1 LRFVKSPRGG
11 AAGEGVAM
19 GGDCVLV
26 EVAEDGVALVT
37 LNRPEARNP
46 LDPEVQEALVAAV
59 LRLDADPGVRV
70 AILTGAGSAFSA
82 GGNLRRMDAAA
93 SAAGP
98 AERSPVEA
106 RRYYRHN
113 IQRVPIAFERV
124 ELPIVAAVNGP
135 AMGAGCDLA
144 CMCDLRIASESAR
157 FAESFVK
164 LGIIPGDGGA
174 WLLPRVVG
182 FAKAAEMALTGDALS
197 AAEALSCGL
206 VSRVVPDAELLPAAR
221 ELAGRIAANP
231 PQAVR
236 MARRLLREAWN
247 NRLDTVLEMSA
258 AMQAVAHTTADHK
271 EALAALREKRRP
283 RFSGA

>member
-1 LRFVKSPRGG
+1 MSD
-11 AAGEGVAM
+11 
-19 GGDCVLV
+19 DCVLV
-26 EVAEDGVALVT
+26 EVGEDGVALVT
-37 LNRPEARNP
+37 LNRPESRNP
-46 LDPEVQEALVAAV
+46 LDPEVQDALVAAV
-59 LRLDADPGVRV
+59 LRLDADSAVRV

-82 GGNLRRMDAAA
+82 GGNVRRMGAA
-93 SAAGP
+93 SSGP
-98 AERSPVEA
+98 AERSPADA
-106 RRYYRHN
+106 RRYYRHG
-113 IQRVPIAFERV
+113 IQRIPVAFERI

-144 CMCDLRIASESAR
+144 CMCDLRIAAESAR

-197 AAEALSCGL
+197 AAEALACGL

-231 PQAVR
+231 PHAVR

-271 EALAALREKRRP
+271 EAMAALREKRPP
-283 RFSGA
+283 RFTGA

>member
-1 LRFVKSPRGG
+1 
-11 AAGEGVAM
+11 M
-19 GGDCVLV
+19 GDCVLV
-26 EVAEDGVALVT
+26 EVGGDGVALVT
-37 LNRPEARNP
+37 LNRPESRNP
-46 LDPEVQEALVAAV
+46 LDPEVQEALVSAL

-70 AILTGAGSAFSA
+70 MVLTGAGSAFSA
-82 GGNLRRMDAAA
+82 GGNVRRMGE
-93 SAAGP
+93 AAGGGAAPERTP
-98 AERSPVEA
+98 AQA
-106 RRYYRHN
+106 RLYYKRN
-113 IQRVPIAFERV
+113 IQRIPVAFERV
-124 ELPIVAAVNGP
+124 ELPVIAAVNGP

-144 CMCDLRIASESAR
+144 CMCDLRIASEGAR

-164 LGIIPGDGGA
+164 LGIVPGDGGA

-197 AAEALSCGL
+197 AAEALACGL

-231 PQAVR
+231 PHAVR

-247 NRLDTVLEMSA
+247 NRLDTVLELSA